1 MEGLSRLPGNSFSD
15 PTQSNFHVS
24 HTLELKNGHR
34 VTKWPEVGLG
44 GTRINYNKMSED
56 EAELL
61 RNYRPELVY
70 GKCVVQVPDKFVPAS
85 LAFDKKVLRFFGYFK
100 QTVPE
105 SPNEY
110 YRVRPVK
117 IFYYLEDDSL
127 EIHEEVQENSGIPQ
141 GKLIRRHRFPK
152 NDQGETYNFR
162 DLNLAQNLAIYG
174 KVFRICDCDA
184 FTREWLESEGLHVN
198 QPEMIPRDPYITKRN
213 HVNELKSYKTRND
226 FDKLKQ
232 FVEMDRK
239 VLRFYA
245 IWDDRSQM
253 FGEKREFIIQY
264 YLVND
269 TMEVREVH
277 KANDGRDPFPIL
289 ITRHKIPKDRY
300 DIKGT
305 FPHVFLELADTEIKN
320 YFKPSDLM
328 IGKTVNIYGRDFHL
342 YDCDLFTKTF
352 YTKNFGVS
360 NFEPINVEEP
370 PEEPAKMEIPPYNG
384 FGTLEDSFQNC
395 LRLQPDRP
403 KKDYVKLMENDH
415 RVLRYEAI
423 LDSAREIDK
432 TRKFIISYRL
442 GDDTVSIHE
451 PPQRNTGVIGGRFL
465 ERTRVAKPDS
475 TPEHPQYYGP
485 SDFYI
490 GAMIEI
496 FRQRFIIR
504 SADLF
509 VLKYAAE
516 HPEQFSSSAIDS
528 LRQHLSNEQG
538 RPDARLNTN
547 VHVQR
552 KPGDFILLYA
562 EIRNKLKSMR
572 ITNHEEIRQM
582 FLRYDKDR
590 SGYLSRESI
599 TDLLRQINLPLEN
612 DIIDAMI
619 AECATNRQG
628 KIDLYEFLRFF
639 EK

>member
-1 MEGLSRLPGNSFSD
+1 MEGLPCLPGFSFQD

-24 HTLELKNGHR
+24 HTLDVKNGHR
-34 VTKWPEVGLG
+34 VTKWPQVGLG
-44 GTRINYNKMSED
+44 GTRINYNQISED
-56 EAELL
+56 ELELL
-61 RNYRPELVY
+61 RNYKPELVY
-70 GKCVVQVPDKFVPAS
+70 GKNVVGVPDKFVPAT

-127 EIHEEVQENSGIPQ
+127 EIIEEVQENSGIPQ

-162 DLNLAQNLAIYG
+162 DINLGQNLAVYG
-174 KVFRICDCDA
+174 KVFRVCDCDA
-184 FTREWLESEGLHVN
+184 FTREWLESEGIHVHE
-198 QPEMIPRDPYITKRN
+198 PELIPRDPYLTKRN
-213 HVNELKSYKTRND
+213 QAAELKKYTTKND

-232 FVEMDRK
+232 YVEMDRK

-245 IWDDRSQM
+245 VWDDRSQM

-269 TMEVREVH
+269 TMEIREVH

-305 FPHVFLELADTEIKN
+305 FPHVFLELTDTEVSN

-328 IGKTVNIYGRDFHL
+328 VGKTVNIYGRNFFL
-342 YDCDLFTKTF
+342 YDCDMFTKTF
-352 YTKNFGVS
+352 YTKNFGVT
-360 NFEPINVEEP
+360 NFEKTDIQEKRNFHPN
-370 PEEPAKMEIPPYNG
+370 MEIPPYNG
-384 FGTLEDSFQNC
+384 FGTLEDSLQNC

-415 RVLRYEAI
+415 KVLRYDAV
-423 LDSAREIDK
+423 LDSPRENDK
-432 TRKFIISYRL
+432 LRRFIISYRL
-442 GDDTVSIHE
+442 GDDTITIHE
-451 PPQRNTGVIGGRFL
+451 PPQRNTGIIGGRFL
-465 ERTRVAKPDS
+465 EPTRVSKPGSS
-475 TPEHPQYYGP
+475 TEYPQYYGP

-490 GAMIEI
+490 GANIEV

-509 VLKYAAE
+509 VLKYAEE
-516 HPEQFSSSAIDS
+516 HPEQFTPAVVES
-528 LRQHLSNEQG
+528 LRQHLSNEPG
-538 RPDARLNTN
+538 RPDARLSTN

-552 KPGDFILLYA
+552 RPGDFIRLYA
-562 EIRNKLKSMR
+562 EIRNKLKALR
-572 ITNHEEIRQM
+572 ITNHEQIRQM

-590 SGYLSRESI
+590 NGYVAR
-599 TDLLRQINLPLEN
+599 
-612 DIIDAMI
+612 
-619 AECATNRQG
+619 
-628 KIDLYEFLRFF
+628 
-639 EK
+639 